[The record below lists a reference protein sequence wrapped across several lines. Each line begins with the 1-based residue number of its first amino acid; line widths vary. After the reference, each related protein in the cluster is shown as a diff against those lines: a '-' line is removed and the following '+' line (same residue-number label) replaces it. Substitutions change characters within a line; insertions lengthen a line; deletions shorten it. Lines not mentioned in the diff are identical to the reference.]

1 MGRADDNSVRYAH
14 SSIVSTRG
22 SLQRVARA
30 TPPVAPSSPVVAPPA
45 SEAACGPA
53 CAAAPAAPGALTF
66 PEIFATYAPFVWR
79 ALLGLGVREADVADA
94 SQQTFLVVHGK
105 LDRVDPTSPV
115 RTFIYAV
122 CLRVA
127 ADWRRRAHVRRELL
141 VDRLPDQRIAPT
153 QESHVASREGAD
165 RLLAALDRMDPA
177 QREVFVLYE
186 LEELDMSE
194 VARAVSCPLPTAYS
208 RLRAARR
215 QLAAAYGDIEERD

>member
-1 MGRADDNSVRYAH
+1 
-14 SSIVSTRG
+14 VSTRG
-22 SLQRVARA
+22 SVQRAARA
-30 TPPVAPSSPVVAPPA
+30 TPPAEPGASPPPA
-45 SEAACGPA
+45 VPA
-53 CAAAPAAPGALTF
+53 ALTF

-79 ALLGLGVREADVADA
+79 ALVGLGVREADVADA
-94 SQQTFLVVHGK
+94 SQQTFLVIHDK

-153 QESHVASREGAD
+153 QESHVASREGAN
-165 RLLAALDRMDPA
+165 RLLAALDGMDPA

-186 LEELDMSE
+186 LEELEMSE
-194 VARAVSCPLPTAYS
+194 VARAVSCPLQTAYS

-215 QLAAAYGDIEERD
+215 TLAAAYGGIDDRDGRVRDRGGEHHE